1 MRRGVLALASDPR
14 KLRKS
19 GRMIGSWTL
28 EREYGFTDRDG
39 ARPNWGKVFSRF
51 SMETGEGEHVVAS
64 LLEGILVALAIA
76 FAWSIGA
83 HYTGACMGMPYAA
96 GALRIN
102 TALLLMAP
110 LALVGAIVASGR
122 VEATVGHGI
131 LGGPQIGLLTAVVI
145 LAVSFGLTAAYNL
158 VALPTSTIQLFTF
171 SVVGV
176 GLATGVPVQWSTVE
190 LLLLVWASAPFLA
203 FGLGY
208 VFVRP
213 IDTRRSSIS
222 GPVRLTGAI
231 AAVLVGVGAAASFAM
246 GANDVSNASGPLV
259 MTGLF
264 GLVLAGLVGGIGLA
278 LGVLTWGRPLLRR
291 VAFDIVKLD
300 PQMAIGAQ
308 FAQATVILGF
318 VVFGQ
323 FTSMNQ
329 ALVGGMLGAGLA
341 RGQRLV
347 QRSAV
352 RGILIGWAIG
362 PLSGGSLGF
371 AVATSLVHAG
381 WL

>member
-1 MRRGVLALASDPR
+1 VTIGVAE
-14 KLRKS
+14 
-19 GRMIGSWTL
+19 W
-28 EREYGFTDRDG
+28 
-39 ARPNWGKVFSRF
+39 V
-51 SMETGEGEHVVAS
+51 
-64 LLEGILVALAIA
+64 LVALAVA

-96 GALRIN
+96 GAIRAGR
-102 TALLLMAP
+102 ALLLMAP

-131 LGGPQIGLLTAVVI
+131 LGGGPVDVPVAAVI
-145 LAVSFGLTAAYNL
+145 LAVAFALTAAYNF

-176 GLATGVPVQWSTVE
+176 GLALGLPVHWATIEV
-190 LLLLVWASAPFLA
+190 LLAVWAAAPFAA
-203 FGLGY
+203 FALGFL
-208 VFVRP
+208 FVRG
-213 IDTRRSSIS
+213 IDAARPAAAAPRRW
-222 GPVRLTGAI
+222 TGTVATT
-231 AAVLVGVGAAASFAM
+231 LVVVGAAASFAM

-264 GLVLAGLVGGIGLA
+264 GLVAAGLVGGVGLA
-278 LGVLTWGRPLLRR
+278 VGVLTWGRPLLNR

-300 PQMAIGAQ
+300 PGMAIGAQ
-308 FAQATVILGF
+308 LAQATVILVA

-341 RGQRLV
+341 RGRRLV
-347 QRSAV
+347 EWKAV
-352 RGILIGWAIG
+352 RGILVGWAVG
-362 PLSGGSLGF
+362 PVSGGCLGF
-371 AVATSLVHAG
+371 AAAALLLHVG

>member
-1 MRRGVLALASDPR
+1 MVAALVE
-14 KLRKS
+14 
-19 GRMIGSWTL
+19 W
-28 EREYGFTDRDG
+28 
-39 ARPNWGKVFSRF
+39 V
-51 SMETGEGEHVVAS
+51 
-64 LLEGILVALAIA
+64 LVALAIA

-96 GALRIN
+96 GALRIT

-110 LALVGAIVASGR
+110 LALVGALVASGR

-131 LGGPQIGLLTAVVI
+131 LRGGPIGIPTAVVI
-145 LAVSFGLTAAYNL
+145 LAVAFSLTAAYNF

-176 GLATGVPVQWSTVE
+176 GLATGLPVNWPTIE
-190 LLLLVWASAPFLA
+190 LLLIVWASAPFIA
-203 FGLGY
+203 FALGFL
-208 VFVRP
+208 FVRV
-213 IDTRRSSIS
+213 IDTHGAPSAGPARLSSA
-222 GPVRLTGAI
+222 V
-231 AAVLVGVGAAASFAM
+231 AATLVGVGAAASFAM

-264 GLVLAGLVGGIGLA
+264 GLALAGLIGGIGLA

-300 PQMAIGAQ
+300 PKMAIGAQ
-308 FAQATVILGF
+308 FAQASVILVF
-318 VVFGQ
+318 VAFGQ

-329 ALVGGMLGAGLA
+329 ALIGGMLGAGFA
-341 RGQRLV
+341 RGRRLV
-347 QRSAV
+347 QWPAV
-352 RGILIGWAIG
+352 RGILVGWAIG
-362 PLSGGSLGF
+362 PLSGGTLGF
-371 AVATSLVHAG
+371 LVASGLVHLG